1 MIPKIFHRVWLGQAS
16 VPLEYERYWER
27 WQLLHPDWEF
37 REWRDDSI
45 KELSLHS
52 AIEKTEINAVKAD
65 IARYEILYKYGG
77 IYLDCDMDC
86 YQPIDSLICE
96 DDNFIV
102 CNQINDF
109 KCLCSIGFFAS
120 SPRHPILEGAI
131 KELAETDLSLINNS
145 SPAEVTGPYFFRR
158 AINNRKVKNL
168 DPSAF
173 YPYFHLKSEWYKRD
187 MSAIY
192 GVHSWGGSWLPI
204 EDFLLLAKKQYKN
217 GDFSSCLQTCQKGE
231 DVCSSNDL
239 KKAKK
244 YLSIIR
250 KLRFLCKIRQRFQ
263 RWLYIPFSWLTLFLH
278 TLYVFCLLKS
288 GKNIADK
295 AGRKLYKVSL
305 NVINYLLRFAPL
317 EAASF
322 QYNHILDYIFSNREP
337 SHIIRV
343 LEIGAMDGKSFDPL
357 FPYLKT
363 ASNLEVVFVEP
374 LPEMIAALKDNY
386 KGYKER
392 GNKFIFKEAAIV
404 DTSETVLIHT
414 IPKEILDLENLPEW
428 TKGISTLFP
437 EKNSLSTNRVISPED
452 DRSLSQFS
460 VTREVMGLPLSAALE
475 ESNIESFDILQID
488 TEGCDLGILEQAL
501 EVYLPKVVCF
511 EWINLE
517 LHEQKKAIKKLR
529 AKNYFIFL
537 SLNGCDCIAC
547 TRDIKSEIAFNAFYN
562 HSVVFFPP
570 NV

>member
-1 MIPKIFHRVWLGQAS
+1 MIPKIFHRVWLGKDS

-52 AIEKTEINAVKAD
+52 TIEKIEINAVKAD

-96 DDNFIV
+96 DDDFIV

-120 SPRHPILEGAI
+120 SSCHPILERAV
-131 KELAETDLSLINNS
+131 KELAETDLSLMNNS
-145 SPAEVTGPYFFRR
+145 SPAEITGPYFFRR
-158 AINNRKVKNL
+158 VINNKKVKNL

-187 MSAIY
+187 MSTIY

-204 EDFLLLAKKQYKN
+204 EDFLLLAKEQYKD

-231 DVCSSNDL
+231 GICSSSDL
-239 KKAKK
+239 EKTKSHL
-244 YLSIIR
+244 YTIR
-250 KLRFLCKIRQRFQ
+250 KLRFLCRTRQRLQ
-263 RWLYIPFSWLTLFLH
+263 RWLYVPLLWLTLLLH
-278 TLYVFCLLKS
+278 ALYIFCLLRLS
-288 GKNIADK
+288 GTLANK
-295 AGRKLYKVSL
+295 AGRKLYRASL
-305 NVINYLLRFAPL
+305 KEISNALRFVPIEVAR
-317 EAASF
+317 F

-337 SHIIRV
+337 SSSIRV

-386 KGYKER
+386 KGYRER
-392 GNKFIFKEAAIV
+392 GNQFTFKEVAIV
-404 DTSETVLIHT
+404 DANETVLIHT
-414 IPKEILDLENLPEW
+414 IPRETLDFEDLPVW
-428 TKGISTLFP
+428 IKGISTLFP
-437 EKNSLSTNRVISPED
+437 EKNSLSKDRTISPED
-452 DRSLSQFS
+452 SRSLSQFS
-460 VTREVMGLPLSAALE
+460 VTREVSGLPLKVALE

-488 TEGCDLGILEQAL
+488 TEGCDLCILGQAL
-501 EVYLPKVVCF
+501 EMYLPKVVCF
-511 EWINLE
+511 EWINLDP
-517 LHEQKKAIKKLR
+517 HEQVEAIKKLR
-529 AKNYFIFL
+529 SKNYFIFL

-547 TRDIKSEIAFNAFYN
+547 TQDIKSQIAFDAFYN
-562 HSVVFFPP
+562 HSVIFLPP
-570 NV
+570 NI